1 MEVKVKR
8 DAYKD
13 CHYKKRQSCLETPIN
28 VDYHLTWKQC
38 YSGKISEEISRG
50 SYAAVY
56 KARTVGNTRC
66 AIKRPHKHILNF
78 EKSVKNYK
86 DEIKMHSTLDHPSI
100 VSFYDICSIDDNL
113 PPLLIMERM
122 WISLYS
128 FIEQKLLGD
137 FRLLLKLHIL
147 LDVAKGLS
155 YLHSRNIIHRDVTLS
170 NILLT
175 KELNAKISDF
185 GGAQQLDTTKCN
197 YEKCSIPG
205 NFLYMPPESFNS
217 NPVCSPKLDV
227 FSFGCNVLCTINETI
242 PCHEDQF
249 SKASVTESYLSN
261 MPSDQPLL
269 KELAESCLAHMPE
282 HRPDIECVIK
292 VLNTIEASICNTANN
307 GQKIQMQCAPGVK
320 KDDINI
326 AQLASRKRL
335 KALKEHGSSKALR
348 HYEILA
354 TNGTILNFLKHN
366 APECGQHTSWLLNL
380 ATNFNLAIT
389 EVYLY
394 HTYLEKYVFSS
405 QPHFFQ
411 FSFIQSNISALFL
424 NDVANSPTA
433 AITAACA
440 TYFVAFSQ
448 SRTEVSFTSKQ
459 MITVSTPTERKASTV
474 PKEFNVLLLK
484 SSTDETYSHIPFDK
498 RRYQEKHCFLQLL
511 SATHHMGTLPC
522 IQPHDLVQE
531 SLIEEPFTKRHE
543 ASILGNSI
551 GYTKLLCSYSHMSS
565 VAEESLSVSNTKI
578 NQSPDEAYNSCIDIA
593 KVFFG
598 ISDSVSVPHVHNMAS
613 ANLPCNNAKPFE
625 CFGFTIALVVQRFGA
640 SYLFC
645 CEFSWYARYCNN
657 AWLIVAYQAIV
668 NHAGKLFC
676 TTGFVSA
683 YFIADGVQKKCWFFH
698 YAECTLHDTALSID
712 NVCTVGL
719 VKTFA
724 LVDACKVLYLNAQHK
739 PTYSNACW
747 MSKLEFTKPKQSS
760 IILGSL
766 CAESVLCLQRGA
778 LFDQTL
784 TKVVSDVESRLTSSH
799 HISIKRHFICNQG
812 QIESI
817 NFYARATQYDLQG
830 NCIGSYVISQCSVSV
845 ANDEGSAGVLT
856 LHLCQHKQLHTAI
869 LPHINCTLA
878 GELSTTVVTK
888 HYSTLTYSD
897 IKKQQTTASFERY
910 INSTS
915 AQSYHSHYTYGK
927 GYTSFYV
934 CSTVQ
939 KQVVLSIQQY
949 SLHLCFYYNMQL
961 VLTLQC
967 TCKHICHQLCNDA
980 LCNGEAVLSNLW
992 NGLVCSLGSYYF
1004 PRKHSANLTTNAQES
1019 VLDIPMLGMQDNL
1032 LSKDTTSYL
1041 NQVALPSS
1049 CRNDTTDMHFK
1060 WHCTLPAEAIQD
1072 FSNASRETMGE
1083 YGNSKNLPVS
1093 VAFDGKDGK
1102 ESISQVTILKIKA
1115 TRIIINTTSEPLSK
1129 IISDVKSSLTS
1140 SHHISIKR
1148 YFAFNQGQIESINF
1162 YARATQ
1168 YDLQGNFIGSYVI
1181 SQCSVSVVS
1190 DESSAGVLT
1199 LPLCQCKQ
1207 LHTAILPRI
1216 NCTCAGDL
1224 PTTVVTKYYNT
1235 LTYSDIKRQQTTASF
1250 KRYIN
1255 STSTQSYHSH
1265 YTYDKG
1271 YVSFYVCSTV
1281 QKQIVLSIQPC
1292 SLHLRFYYNI
1302 QLVLT
1307 LQCTCKHIYHQLC
1320 NDALCNGEAVVSNL
1334 WNGLVCSLGSYCFPR
1349 KHSANSTTNAQESIL
1364 DVPMLGMQNNLLSK
1378 DTTYY
1383 LNQVALASSYKN
1395 NTTDIHFQWH
1405 CTLPAEAIQDIGN
1418 ASKEIMGQYGN
1429 SKNLPVSVAF
1439 NGKESNSQLT
1449 ILKLKATQVNV
1460 NTASEPLRSNV
1471 IALNT
1476 ENSVTEA
1483 SRKDDVMKYTK
1494 KLDEWLFLHTV
1505 KGFICNSPFSLNSLL
1520 RFSSML
1526 GKESLHKPISP
1537 TESCKSCFNQ
1547 PTLFRNLAVMFC
1559 CQVTLCTHRESTKA
1573 NENFHHNINQYY
1585 NHASILT
1592 LLLKLLQY
1600 EHRHLV
1606 TQCVQVNSSQ
1616 HYNTYLIHVQTF
1628 ALISATRSPDQLCIA
1643 YNCQIRESI
1652 IVEQFQV
1659 MQYKQYTSCYQEFHL
1674 DNNSMSA
1681 TCKISQI
1688 QKKLG
1693 WLAVKST
1700 MPELLHQS
1708 DDNLFNGAIQLEV
1721 HSCIND
1727 CTTKSV
1733 LCPSVDLQLG
1743 DVQASVLSKPSA
1755 TLHHLSTATS
1765 VDKYTCHLTKSF
1777 DNGSSH
1783 TIRDNVPRTTKAR
1796 QRLISSFQDEQ
1807 LLNTAVTNITCSE
1820 QPLPLPRNACVV
1832 NKHLHCGPTML
1843 LAGTCMPHPS
1853 HGYENATIQHT
1864 SDVPALTNGT
1874 QNHHDA
1880 DNKQI
1885 NSNFVSYNQK
1895 EDKSCSMQQS
1905 KWSRCDRSREVR
1917 RRKTCN
1923 NRSDRNH
1930 DDDSHGKKHRFT
1942 PVQVIDSSLLVV
1954 LLIIILLLQYIIWL
1968 WLPGSLVLQHTTV
1981 KHSCNDVAFNSQRFN
1996 TYSKSMCQI
2005 ITPGRT
2011 DNKCYHKSHSRPS
2024 FRVANGSTAIQVLP
2038 QDNLH
2043 FCKRQ
2048 MGIPNSKALAIVSPQ
2063 HGSCVLHK
2071 LQLMIIIKRKSHR
2084 MQTRNSGIVTSQCA
2098 AAAAS
2103 IIHDERL
2110 QQMPRMKRLIPL
2122 LQHIYTSQNEHSF
2135 WRKLCAFCFT
2145 IAKSKLQTR
2154 MLNHICL
2161 TFVLDYEVVFLFYDE
2176 NDAAL
2181 HQHMKPIYTDSIS
2194 NQFYTLQCN
2203 LFNGIASFSHR
2214 LSQPY
2219 ACCFIRPNVLQAE
2232 RLCIACTMHSNG
2244 SHNNSDQYSNN
2255 ISNNKCKI
2263 DETKYEKNC
2272 NTHSS
2277 TPGHYKN
2284 NDSDQTHFLL
2294 MLQLQVLYLLIIWY
2308 LCHTFEHCNDVVAFD
2323 IRSKEKR
2330 YPLSRVVLI
2339 DRMAYCS
2346 YPMVKLKFRFP
2357 SQVVLNYFHGRLY
2370 LCTHY
2375 KPLQAYSI
2383 ANHFVLQT
2391 LDINTAHHQVIA
2403 SISTERVYLIS
2414 QGRGLILLQQ
2424 WLIDFLF
2431 ILRGSIVMLISY
2443 CAINYQPRN
2452 TANKFHNVNGR
2463 VIHCTYTLQL
2473 LDSDEVNRVLFS
2485 GTQRYIFHIIECN
2498 IPRHSILEMHTP
2510 TIQWLSNFNRHDSRI
2525 PYQSINDRVHL
2536 KRLLHNEKTLSHVV
2550 VSQVPNE
2557 SAAISCCLQKSVV
2570 DASESQHSVLHLTNT
2585 IKTLYMENRVD
2596 VFRPID
2602 ILASGCTITY
2612 YLNQGTNYDE
2622 DTWQLVVGHITLCDA
2637 SGNQTLQ
2644 NEYHHYAVINVN
2656 PIVNFGVEAVQ
2667 NFDVFNPPVQEV
2679 YLDDNRLHDDIVIV
2693 SLVILNAYN
2702 TNFFSEKLGLCCI
2715 AILRL

>member
-13 CHYKKRQSCLETPIN
+13 CHYKKRQSYLETPIN

-66 AIKRPHKHILNF
+66 AIKRPHKHILSF

-86 DEIKMHSTLDHPSI
+86 DEIKIHSTLDHPSI
-100 VSFYDICSIDDNL
+100 VSFYDIFSIDDNL

-249 SKASVTESYLSN
+249 SKASVTESYLN
-261 MPSDQPLL
+261 NIPSDQPLL
-269 KELAESCLAHMPE
+269 KELAENCLAHMPE

-326 AQLASRKRL
+326 AQVASRKRL

-366 APECGQHTSWLLNL
+366 APECGQHTNCSWLLNL

-394 HTYLEKYVFSS
+394 HTYLEKCVFSS

-433 AITAACA
+433 AITAARA

-474 PKEFNVLLLK
+474 PKVFNVLLLK

-498 RRYQEKHCFLQLL
+498 RRYQEKHYFLQPL

-543 ASILGNSI
+543 ASILGNST

-578 NQSPDEAYNSCIDIA
+578 NQCPDEAYSSCIDIA

-598 ISDSVSVPHVHNMAS
+598 ISDSISVPHVHNMAS

-668 NHAGKLFC
+668 NYAGKLFC

-683 YFIADGVQKKCWFFH
+683 YFSADGVQKKCWFFH
-698 YAECTLHDTALSID
+698 YAECTVHDTALSID

-724 LVDACKVLYLNAQHK
+724 LVDACKVLYLNTQHK
-739 PTYSNACW
+739 PTYSNACR
-747 MSKLEFTKPKQSS
+747 MSKLEFTKPKQSN

-778 LFDQTL
+778 LFGQTL

-869 LPHINCTLA
+869 LPRINCTLA

-967 TCKHICHQLCNDA
+967 TCKHIYHQLCNDA

-1093 VAFDGKDGK
+1093 VAFDGK
-1102 ESISQVTILKIKA
+1102 ESSSQVTILKIKA
-1115 TRIIINTTSEPLSK
+1115 TRIIVNTTSEPLSK
-1129 IISDVKSSLTS
+1129 MISDVKSSLTS

-1148 YFAFNQGQIESINF
+1148 YFAFNQGQIESINV

-1168 YDLQGNFIGSYVI
+1168 YDLQGNCIGSYVI
-1181 SQCSVSVVS
+1181 SQCNVRVAS

-1199 LPLCQCKQ
+1199 LPLCQCNQ
-1207 LHTAILPRI
+1207 LHTAILPCI

-1265 YTYDKG
+1265 YTYGKG
-1271 YVSFYVCSTV
+1271 YTSFYVCSTV
-1281 QKQIVLSIQPC
+1281 QKQVVLSIQQY
-1292 SLHLRFYYNI
+1292 SLHLCFYYNM

-1307 LQCTCKHIYHQLC
+1307 LQCTCKHICHQLC
-1320 NDALCNGEAVVSNL
+1320 NDALCNGEAVVNNL

-1483 SRKDDVMKYTK
+1483 SRKDDVMKCTK

-1520 RFSSML
+1520 RFSPML

-1537 TESCKSCFNQ
+1537 TEPCKSCFNQ
-1547 PTLFRNLAVMFC
+1547 PTLFRNLAVMLC

-1585 NHASILT
+1585 NHASMLT

-1628 ALISATRSPDQLCIA
+1628 ALISATRSPDRLCIA

-1659 MQYKQYTSCYQEFHL
+1659 MQYKQYTSCHQEFHL

-1708 DDNLFNGAIQLEV
+1708 DDNLFNDAIQLEV

-1743 DVQASVLSKPSA
+1743 DVQASVLPKPST
-1755 TLHHLSTATS
+1755 TLHHLSTAIS

-1783 TIRDNVPRTTKAR
+1783 TIRDNVPRTTKAK
-1796 QRLISSFQDEQ
+1796 QPLISSFQDEQ
-1807 LLNTAVTNITCSE
+1807 LLNIAVTNITCSE

-1832 NKHLHCGPTML
+1832 NKYLHCGPTML
-1843 LAGTCMPHPS
+1843 LASTCMPHPS
-1853 HGYENATIQHT
+1853 HGYENAAIQRT

-1880 DNKQI
+1880 DNKQN

-1895 EDKSCSMQQS
+1895 EDKSCRTQQS
-1905 KWSRCDRSREVR
+1905 KRSRCDRRREVR
-1917 RRKTCN
+1917 RHKTCN
-1923 NRSDRNH
+1923 NRSDRYH
-1930 DDDSHGKKHRFT
+1930 DDDSHGKKHGFT

-1954 LLIIILLLQYIIWL
+1954 LLVIILLLQYLIWL
-1968 WLPGSLVLQHTTV
+1968 WLPGSRVLQHTTA
-1981 KHSCNDVAFNSQRFN
+1981 KHSCNDVAFNSWRFN
-1996 TYSKSMCQI
+1996 MYSKSMCQI
-2005 ITPGRT
+2005 ITPGWT
-2011 DNKCYHKSHSRPS
+2011 DNMCYHKSHSRPS

-2043 FCKRQ
+2043 FRKRQ
-2048 MGIPNSKALAIVSPQ
+2048 VSIANSKALASVSPQ
-2063 HGSCVLHK
+2063 HGLCVHHK

-2084 MQTRNSGIVTSQCA
+2084 MQTWNSGIVTSQCTA
-2098 AAAAS
+2098 AAVS
-2103 IIHDERL
+2103 IIYEENL
-2110 QQMPRMKRLIPL
+2110 QQMPRMKRLISL
-2122 LQHIYTSQNEHSF
+2122 LQHICTSLNKYSLQ
-2135 WRKLCAFCFT
+2135 RKLYAFHFT
-2145 IAKSKLQTR
+2145 NAKSRLQAY
-2154 MLNHICL
+2154 MLQPVNRICL
-2161 TFVLDYEVVFLFYDE
+2161 VFVLGNKVVSCFYGE
-2176 NDAAL
+2176 NDATL
-2181 HQHMKPIYTDSIS
+2181 HIHQPMKPIYIDKIL
-2194 NQFYTLQCN
+2194 NDFYTLQCS
-2203 LFNGIASFSHR
+2203 LFDETLNNPTFIHH
-2214 LSQPY
+2214 LSKP
-2219 ACCFIRPNVLQAE
+2219 CCFFRPNVLDTKQ
-2232 RLCIACTMHSNG
+2232 LCVICTMRNNR
-2244 SHNNSDQYSNN
+2244 SHNNNNNNSKQY
-2255 ISNNKCKI
+2255 ISNNKCKN
-2263 DETKYEKNC
+2263 DETEHEKKC

-2277 TPGHYKN
+2277 ADNEN
-2284 NDSDQTHFLL
+2284 NSFDKTHFLL
-2294 MLQLQVLYLLIIWY
+2294 MLVMLQLQVLYLVIIWY
-2308 LCHTFEHCNDVVAFD
+2308 LCHTFGYCNDVVAFE

-2330 YPLSRVVLI
+2330 YLLSRVVLI
-2339 DRMAYCS
+2339 DRMAYYI
-2346 YPMVKLKFRFP
+2346 YPTVKLKSQFP
-2357 SQVVLNYFHGRLY
+2357 SQVVLDYFHDRLY
-2370 LCTHY
+2370 FRTHY
-2375 KPLQAYSI
+2375 KPLKAYS
-2383 ANHFVLQT
+2383 NHFLLQN
-2391 LDINTAHHQVIA
+2391 LDINIAHCQGIT
-2403 SISTERVYLIS
+2403 SISADKRLYLIS
-2414 QGRGLILLQQ
+2414 QGKGLILLQQ
-2424 WLIDFLF
+2424 WLINFLF
-2431 ILRGSIVMLISY
+2431 ILRGTIVMLTSY
-2443 CAINYQPRN
+2443 CAMNYQARN
-2452 TANKFHNVNGR
+2452 TVSKFHDVNSKM
-2463 VIHCTYTLQL
+2463 IYCIYTLQL
-2473 LDSDEVNRVLFS
+2473 MDSDVINRVLFAR
-2485 GTQRYIFHIIECN
+2485 THRYIFHIEGTSN
-2498 IPRHSILEMHTP
+2498 IPKRSILEIHTP
-2510 TIQWLSNFNRHDSRI
+2510 TIQWLSSFSRHDSRI
-2525 PYQSINDRVHL
+2525 PYQSTNDRIHF
-2536 KRLLHNEKTLSHVV
+2536 KRLLYSEKTLSHVV
-2550 VSQVPNE
+2550 VTELPNE
-2557 SAAISCCLQKSVV
+2557 PAAISFCLQESVV
-2570 DASESQHSVLHLTNT
+2570 DASESQNSVLHLTNT
-2585 IKTLYMENRVD
+2585 MKIVSTENRVD
-2596 VFRPID
+2596 MLRPIGK
-2602 ILASGCTITY
+2602 LASGCTISY
-2612 YLNQGTNYDE
+2612 YSNQGTDDMDMFE
-2622 DTWQLVVGHITLCDA
+2622 TWQLVIGNITFYHA
-2637 SGNQTLQ
+2637 SGSQTLQ
-2644 NEYHHYAVINVN
+2644 NEHHHNAIINGN
-2656 PIVNFGVEAVQ
+2656 NINAIVNFGVEALQ
-2667 NFDVFNPPVQEV
+2667 NIDTFMPPEKEV
-2679 YLDDNRLHDDIVIV
+2679 DLDDDFHHDNLMIV
-2693 SLVILNAYN
+2693 S
-2702 TNFFSEKLGLCCI
+2702 
-2715 AILRL
+2715 